1 MNKFINA
8 KIYKIVD
15 NTSDMIYIGST
26 CETLYKRLV
35 NHERCYKCFKLGKY
49 HFLSVFKILERNN
62 YKIELIKLYPCEN
75 KKELNIAEGL
85 MIKQLK
91 SDGLNVVNRNIAGLT
106 PKQSVEQYYNK
117 NKNKINAQRKQKNNC
132 SCGGKFSNINKSRHE
147 KTKKHCEFIKNQTI
161 NIAGNN
167 YNINITININN
178 VEDLENI
185 QLDILNDI
193 K

>member
-35 NHERCYKCFKLGKY
+35 NHERSYKCFKLGKY
-49 HFLSVFKILERNN
+49 HFISVFKILERNN

-75 KKELNIAEGL
+75 KQELNIAEGTE
-85 MIKQLK
+85 IKQAK
-91 SDGLNVVNRNIAGLT
+91 INGLNVINKNIAGQT
-106 PKQSVEQYYNK
+106 QRESSAQHRAN
-117 NKNKINAQRKQKNNC
+117 NRTKINENQKQKFNC
-132 SCGGKFSNINKSRHE
+132 LCGGKYTKCNKVCHE
-147 KTKKHCEFIKNQTI
+147 KSKKHQDYIKKTVII
-161 NIAGNN
+161 NHGI
-167 YNINITININN
+167 INITININN